1 MPKHTERYVD
11 DFCCS
16 PTDTFWHY
24 SHNNKNTESFYNNCS
39 DILSDILTGDIP
51 DGLRMKIS
59 AHPCVSIGA
68 NSAKVGLSFRV
79 GGADG
84 VAEVEEDG
92 PKLSRA
98 GPEEGESGAVNSPS
112 EGDTRGLRL

>member
-1 MPKHTERYVD
+1 
-11 DFCCS
+11 
-16 PTDTFWHY
+16 
-24 SHNNKNTESFYNNCS
+24 
-39 DILSDILTGDIP
+39 
-51 DGLRMKIS
+51 MKIS
-59 AHPCVSIGA
+59 AQPCVSIGA

-98 GPEEGESGAVNSPS
+98 GPEVGESGAVNSPS